1 MARVRVELPSVLAEI
16 LEGNRLLEAE
26 GATLAETVADL
37 VRRHP
42 ALRVHL
48 LDEAGAFRQHV
59 LCLHNG
65 TNTRWFAGLD
75 RPVAEGDTLTILQA
89 VSGG

>member
-1 MARVRVELPSVLAEI
+1 MARVRVELPSVLGDI
-16 LEGNRLLEAE
+16 LQGKRLLEVE
-26 GATLAETVADL
+26 GATLAEALEDL
-37 VRRHP
+37 VRRCP

-48 LDEAGAFRQHV
+48 FDEAGAFRQHV